1 MLPHSLPPLS
11 LYIHLPWCVKKCP
24 YCDFNSHAKTDI
36 PESAYL
42 NSLIKDLHIDL
53 AYVQDREVQSI
64 FFGGGT
70 PSLMS
75 GDFYRQFL
83 NALRENLNFSEDI
96 EITLEAN
103 PGASDAAYFNGYVE
117 AGINRISLGVQ
128 SFQNNQLQAL
138 GRIHTV
144 DHVYQAVE
152 ALKAAGIR
160 NFNIDL
166 MHGLPDQTPE
176 LAMDDLKRAFELS
189 PTHMSWYQLTI
200 EPNTEFYSRPPVI
213 PEDDALWEIIESGSG
228 LLKDKGYQQ
237 YEVSAFAQQ
246 DKQARHN
253 LNYWEFGDY
262 IGLGAGAHSK
272 ITLAGDGR
280 LLRYRK
286 SRMPEAY
293 MADRIQYR
301 IGEEVIE
308 RDAQA
313 FEFMMNALRL
323 KQGVESRL
331 LERRTL
337 LKLSDLSKIIDQ
349 LRSEGLFVEDT
360 QRIQLTD
367 KGFLFLNSVLE
378 RFL

>member
-1 MLPHSLPPLS
+1 
-11 LYIHLPWCVKKCP
+11 VKKCP

-160 NFNIDL
+160 NFNIDIML
-166 MHGLPDQTPE
+166 GLPDQMPE
-176 LAMDDLKRAFELS
+176 LVLDDLKRPVEFRPPHL
-189 PTHMSWYQLTI
+189 SWYHLTT
-200 EPNTEFYSRPPVI
+200 EPHPQSYPRPPVFTA
-213 PEDDALWEIIESGSG
+213 DAVVRAPI
-228 LLKDKGYQQ
+228 
-237 YEVSAFAQQ
+237 
-246 DKQARHN
+246 
-253 LNYWEFGDY
+253 
-262 IGLGAGAHSK
+262 
-272 ITLAGDGR
+272 
-280 LLRYRK
+280 
-286 SRMPEAY
+286 
-293 MADRIQYR
+293 
-301 IGEEVIE
+301 
-308 RDAQA
+308 
-313 FEFMMNALRL
+313 
-323 KQGVESRL
+323 
-331 LERRTL
+331 RTH
-337 LKLSDLSKIIDQ
+337 
-349 LRSEGLFVEDT
+349 
-360 QRIQLTD
+360 
-367 KGFLFLNSVLE
+367 
-378 RFL
+378 

>member
-1 MLPHSLPPLS
+1 MPHSLPPLS

-75 GDFYRQFL
+75 GDFYRQLL

>member
-1 MLPHSLPPLS
+1 MPHSLPPLS

>member
-1 MLPHSLPPLS
+1 MPHSLPPLS

-75 GDFYRQFL
+75 GDFYRQLL

-166 MHGLPDQTPE
+166 MHGLSDQTPE

-189 PTHMSWYQLTI
+189 PTHVSWYQLTI

-286 SRMPEAY
+286 SRIPEAY

-367 KGFLFLNSVLE
+367 EGFLFLNSVLE

>member
-75 GDFYRQFL
+75 GDFYRQLL

-166 MHGLPDQTPE
+166 MHGLSDQTPE

-189 PTHMSWYQLTI
+189 PTHVSWYQLTI

-286 SRMPEAY
+286 SRIPEAY

-367 KGFLFLNSVLE
+367 EGFLFLNSVLE

>member
-1 MLPHSLPPLS
+1 
-11 LYIHLPWCVKKCP
+11 VKKCP